1 MIPAFQKKFERIKN
15 IQVKEFPRDFAFN
28 GFSWM
33 ILAVFL
39 GIALVLQQMS
49 GTSVLHENVIEV
61 VGICGAYIFA
71 GGVLILMPLWAVFMV
86 LVMGLGLGG
95 IYLTG
100 TEYLPMMATAS
111 LGLLLAAS
119 FQLVY
124 QWDKV
129 VVLRM
134 GRFRKV
140 HGPGLFFLFP
150 LLDRVASFI
159 DTRIRATDF
168 TAEKSLTLDTVPVH
182 VDALCFWMIWDPQKA
197 VLEVENYL
205 EAVTLS
211 AQTALRD
218 SIGRHDLH
226 TLLSERDVL
235 SKEIQKKLDEKT
247 NPWGISILSIE
258 FTDIVIPQEL
268 EDAMSKQAQA
278 ERERKSRVILGQAEV
293 EVAEKF
299 MEAARVYDKDPT
311 ALQLRSMNMV
321 YDGIRQKKGSL
332 MVLPSSALDQM
343 NLGTTM
349 ALQAKNEVDQLQD
362 QEDEKK
368 NPQGGKEL

>member
-1 MIPAFQKKFERIKN
+1 MNLFQKKFDRIKN
-15 IQVKEFPRDFAFN
+15 AQIKGLPKDFAFN
-28 GFSWM
+28 GFSWFVLM
-33 ILAVFL
+33 LVTLVAL
-39 GIALVLQQMS
+39 GVQWFFGAFPGSQELV
-49 GTSVLHENVIEV
+49 E
-61 VGICGAYIFA
+61 ICGSLIGA
-71 GGVLILMPLWAVFMV
+71 GIVLTLLPLWAVQMV
-86 LVMGLGLGG
+86 VLAGFWLGIIYQQGFQYPWLMLG
-95 IYLTG
+95 
-100 TEYLPMMATAS
+100 AS
-111 LGLLLAAS
+111 LALVFATS

-129 VVLRM
+129 VVLRR
-134 GRFRKV
+134 GRFHKV
-140 HGPGLFFLFP
+140 RGPGLHILMPLF
-150 LLDRVASFI
+150 DRVAAFV

-168 TAEKSLTLDTVPVH
+168 SAEKSLTLDTVPVH
-182 VDALCFWMIWDPQKA
+182 VDALCFWMIWDAQKA

-226 TLLSERDVL
+226 TLLSDRQVL
-235 SKEIQKKLDEKT
+235 SREIQHALDEKT
-247 NPWGISILSIE
+247 SPWGMSILSIE
-258 FTDIVIPQEL
+258 FTDIIIPQEL

-299 MEAARVYDKDPT
+299 KEAAEKYKNDPT

-321 YDGIRQKKGSL
+321 YDGLRQKKGSL

-343 NLGTTM
+343 NLGTVM
-349 ALQAKNEVDQLQD
+349 GLQAKSALEDLQNE
-362 QEDEKK
+362 EEK
-368 NPQGGKEL
+368 ET

>member
-1 MIPAFQKKFERIKN
+1 MIPTFQKKFERIKN
-15 IQVKEFPRDFAFN
+15 IQVKELPRDFSFN

-33 ILAVFL
+33 ILALFL
-39 GIALVLQQMS
+39 LLALVLQQMS
-49 GTSVLHENVIEV
+49 GTSVLHGDMTEIVS
-61 VGICGAYIFA
+61 ICGAYIFA
-71 GGVLILMPLWAVFMV
+71 GGILIVLPLWAVFMV
-86 LVMGLGLGG
+86 LVMGLGLAGV
-95 IYLTG
+95 YLTG
-100 TEYLPMMATAS
+100 TEYLPMMAVGT
-111 LGLLLAAS
+111 LGLLFASS

-168 TAEKSLTLDTVPVH
+168 SAEKSLTLDTVPVH

-197 VLEVENYL
+197 VLEVENYM

-235 SKEIQKKLDEKT
+235 SKEIQQTLDEKT

-299 MEAARVYDKDPT
+299 RQAAKVYENDAT

-349 ALQAKNEVDQLQD
+349 ALQAKNEVDHLV
-362 QEDEKK
+362 EEKNKEK